1 VETRRD
7 NQPSRCAG
15 ANSPSEGQRAE
26 LNHQT
31 FTDMISKKKYTV
43 ITIDS
48 ALHEEVRKHCDEHGL
63 KIGFFANQALRK
75 LLEKRCATTKS
86 SAPSTASTTNE

>member
-1 VETRRD
+1 
-7 NQPSRCAG
+7 
-15 ANSPSEGQRAE
+15 
-26 LNHQT
+26 
-31 FTDMISKKKYTV
+31 MKKKAIYTV

-75 LLEKRCATTKS
+75 LLDKRCATTKS
-86 SAPSTASTTNE
+86 SAAPSTDSTTNE